1 MKRLIVRNEERMA
14 ASFRGD
20 YAKGVNF
27 CELLERDM
35 EALYR
40 LALLLTGSH
49 QDAEQCFLLTVEHV
63 STEPTVFKEWAQS
76 WIKRCLVCHA
86 IGIVFPISGIRTQK
100 RELGK
105 ARQEANLENGE
116 IDAVIQLP
124 ALERFAFVMSVL
136 ERYSIRDCSLLLGC
150 SMKELAGARARALQR
165 LAGVGLLVS
174 QHGVEFTGS
183 LQVTA

>member
-1 MKRLIVRNEERMA
+1 MKRLIVRDEERMA

-76 WIKRCLVCHA
+76 WIKRCLVRHA

-100 RELGK
+100 
-105 ARQEANLENGE
+105 
-116 IDAVIQLP
+116 
-124 ALERFAFVMSVL
+124 
-136 ERYSIRDCSLLLGC
+136 
-150 SMKELAGARARALQR
+150 
-165 LAGVGLLVS
+165 AGVGEC
-174 QHGVEFTGS
+174 QERGQTWKRRN
-183 LQVTA
+183 